1 MKKWNIYIVSKNV
14 SDQLEIIKRKIY
26 LYNEKIKKG
35 RHFYIVNNETNG
47 LQVSPNVMSWKDVRS
62 TINIL
67 TQNVK
72 PEFNHK
78 AIIRQIQIVEHSK
91 NNES

>member
-1 MKKWNIYIVSKNV
+1 
-14 SDQLEIIKRKIY
+14 
-26 LYNEKIKKG
+26 
-35 RHFYIVNNETNG
+35 
-47 LQVSPNVMSWKDVRS
+47 MSWKDVRS

-91 NNES
+91 NNESWHCRNVSFTEYTHTQNDGTIFLGYSRIKTLDNETQHIECYLG

>member
-1 MKKWNIYIVSKNV
+1 
-14 SDQLEIIKRKIY
+14 
-26 LYNEKIKKG
+26 
-35 RHFYIVNNETNG
+35 
-47 LQVSPNVMSWKDVRS
+47 MSWKDVRS